1 MRKFTTRDLTL
12 AALVAALYAVLSYF
26 GNIFGLTYGPIQCR
40 FSEAL
45 CVLPFLFPVTVPG
58 LFIGCL
64 ITNLMSTVGPLDIV
78 FGSLA
83 TLLAAAWTARTS
95 NRLLAPLPPVICNGV
110 IIGAMIAWY
119 EVGFGPGF
127 WTAFAFYGV
136 TVALGELV
144 ACYVLG
150 SLLLSV
156 LPRIPLFRELI
167 PADRLDRLG
176 GKVQPEL

>member
-26 GNIFGLTYGPIQCR
+26 GNIFGLTFGSVQCR

-45 CVLPFLFPVTVPG
+45 CVLPFLFPCTVPG
-58 LFIGCL
+58 LFVGCL

-83 TLLAAAWTARTS
+83 TLLAAIWTAKMPH
-95 NRLLAPLPPVICNGV
+95 RLLAPLPPVLCNGV
-110 IIGAMIAWY
+110 IIGAMITWY
-119 EVGFGPGF
+119 EVGFTPSF
-127 WTAFAFYGV
+127 WSLFLFNGIS
-136 TVALGELV
+136 VAVGELI

-150 SLLLSV
+150 SLLLKV
-156 LPRIPLFRELI
+156 LPRIPMLREMI
-167 PADRLDRLG
+167 PAERLCYI
-176 GKVQPEL
+176 